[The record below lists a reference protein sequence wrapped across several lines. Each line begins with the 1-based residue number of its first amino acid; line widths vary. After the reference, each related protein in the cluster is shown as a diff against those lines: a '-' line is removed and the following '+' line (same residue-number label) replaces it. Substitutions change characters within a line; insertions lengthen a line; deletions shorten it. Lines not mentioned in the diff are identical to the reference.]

1 MQTQSSPIV
10 AYRDHWTSECI
21 ALICGIANAGGG
33 TLVIESS
40 EKAYT
45 TGRRK
50 LRRPFEQIPKLV
62 EKELGLQC
70 TTEPVLDGTALCLE
84 TTVPAAAKPLAYD
97 GTYWLYAGNVN
108 IRSTRKTI
116 EGVLSN
122 APGDTGSFDTP
133 WEMRPQTGVKL
144 EDLNARVFLTVAAL
158 KTETSDLPMD
168 PLGAVFEHRLAHL
181 NLEDPQTQAITNAGV
196 LLLHNQPDAIIPGAL
211 VQLRLLAQDERVVLH
226 DEVSGPLL
234 RQIKETSRL
243 LFEQYLPMA
252 IAASGSMNDP
262 AAGLNFPS
270 REAVREALLG
280 ALAHKDYACGQPV
293 GVDVFPSRMII
304 RNPTEAGVP
313 NLATGEDSEAP
324 AIVANPVLTRAMRL
338 VGIMD
343 DRDVDYERIIQK
355 NLEVGLDAPLLEQ
368 DDGETSITFPL
379 DSEKRRQM
387 STPPP
392 AHDFGSESPAPASR
406 VTNVANIENPESKP
420 RYTPFSARS
429 IAAANELDLT
439 STDEYVLRVLHT
451 NGRAT
456 AVRIANVLGV
466 SESTVRRAF
475 RKLKKHGLID
485 RIGSDKAG
493 YWHVNV

>member
-1 MQTQSSPIV
+1 M
-10 AYRDHWTSECI
+10 
-21 ALICGIANAGGG
+21 
-33 TLVIESS
+33 
-40 EKAYT
+40 
-45 TGRRK
+45 
-50 LRRPFEQIPKLV
+50 
-62 EKELGLQC
+62 
-70 TTEPVLDGTALCLE
+70 
-84 TTVPAAAKPLAYD
+84 
-97 GTYWLYAGNVN
+97 
-108 IRSTRKTI
+108 
-116 EGVLSN
+116 
-122 APGDTGSFDTP
+122 
-133 WEMRPQTGVKL
+133 
-144 EDLNARVFLTVAAL
+144 
-158 KTETSDLPMD
+158 
-168 PLGAVFEHRLAHL
+168 FEHRLAHL

-293 GVDVFPSRMII
+293 SVDVFPSRMII
-304 RNPTEAGVP
+304 RNPTEADVP
-313 NLATGEDSEAP
+313 SLAAGEDSEVP

-387 STPPP
+387 STPPLRMILTP
-392 AHDFGSESPAPASR
+392 SPR
-406 VTNVANIENPESKP
+406 HQ
-420 RYTPFSARS
+420 
-429 IAAANELDLT
+429 LT
-439 STDEYVLRVLHT
+439 
-451 NGRAT
+451 A
-456 AVRIANVLGV
+456 
-466 SESTVRRAF
+466 
-475 RKLKKHGLID
+475 
-485 RIGSDKAG
+485 
-493 YWHVNV
+493 

>member
-50 LRRPFEQIPKLV
+50 LKRPFEQIPKLV

-97 GTYWLYAGNVN
+97 GTYWLYAGNAN

-122 APGDTGSFDTP
+122 VPGDTGSFDTP

-211 VQLRLLAQDERVVLH
+211 VQLQLLAQDERVVLH

-252 IAASGSMNDP
+252 IAAS
-262 AAGLNFPS
+262 
-270 REAVREALLG
+270 
-280 ALAHKDYACGQPV
+280 
-293 GVDVFPSRMII
+293 
-304 RNPTEAGVP
+304 
-313 NLATGEDSEAP
+313 
-324 AIVANPVLTRAMRL
+324 
-338 VGIMD
+338 
-343 DRDVDYERIIQK
+343 
-355 NLEVGLDAPLLEQ
+355 
-368 DDGETSITFPL
+368 
-379 DSEKRRQM
+379 
-387 STPPP
+387 
-392 AHDFGSESPAPASR
+392 
-406 VTNVANIENPESKP
+406 
-420 RYTPFSARS
+420 
-429 IAAANELDLT
+429 
-439 STDEYVLRVLHT
+439 
-451 NGRAT
+451 
-456 AVRIANVLGV
+456 
-466 SESTVRRAF
+466 
-475 RKLKKHGLID
+475 
-485 RIGSDKAG
+485 
-493 YWHVNV
+493 

>member
-1 MQTQSSPIV
+1 
-10 AYRDHWTSECI
+10 
-21 ALICGIANAGGG
+21 
-33 TLVIESS
+33 
-40 EKAYT
+40 
-45 TGRRK
+45 
-50 LRRPFEQIPKLV
+50 
-62 EKELGLQC
+62 
-70 TTEPVLDGTALCLE
+70 
-84 TTVPAAAKPLAYD
+84 
-97 GTYWLYAGNVN
+97 
-108 IRSTRKTI
+108 
-116 EGVLSN
+116 
-122 APGDTGSFDTP
+122 
-133 WEMRPQTGVKL
+133 MRPQTGVKL

-293 GVDVFPSRMII
+293 SVDVFPSRMII
-304 RNPTEAGVP
+304 RNPTEADVP
-313 NLATGEDSEAP
+313 SLAAGEDSEVP

-387 STPPP
+387 STPPLRMILTP
-392 AHDFGSESPAPASR
+392 SPR
-406 VTNVANIENPESKP
+406 HQ
-420 RYTPFSARS
+420 
-429 IAAANELDLT
+429 LT
-439 STDEYVLRVLHT
+439 
-451 NGRAT
+451 A
-456 AVRIANVLGV
+456 
-466 SESTVRRAF
+466 
-475 RKLKKHGLID
+475 
-485 RIGSDKAG
+485 
-493 YWHVNV
+493 

>member
-97 GTYWLYAGNVN
+97 GTYWLYAGNAN

-181 NLEDPQTQAITNAGV
+181 NLEAPQTQAITNAGV

-293 GVDVFPSRMII
+293 SVDVFPSR
-304 RNPTEAGVP
+304 
-313 NLATGEDSEAP
+313 
-324 AIVANPVLTRAMRL
+324 
-338 VGIMD
+338 D
-343 DRDVDYERIIQK
+343 D
-355 NLEVGLDAPLLEQ
+355 
-368 DDGETSITFPL
+368 
-379 DSEKRRQM
+379 
-387 STPPP
+387 
-392 AHDFGSESPAPASR
+392 
-406 VTNVANIENPESKP
+406 
-420 RYTPFSARS
+420 
-429 IAAANELDLT
+429 
-439 STDEYVLRVLHT
+439 HT
-451 NGRAT
+451 KSHG
-456 AVRIANVLGV
+456 
-466 SESTVRRAF
+466 VRRAQPCRWRGLRSPGHC
-475 RKLKKHGLID
+475 RKSRSHQGHASRWHHG
-485 RIGSDKAG
+485 
-493 YWHVNV
+493 